1 MVTELLAAVAAWQT
15 GPPLPVPRSEV
26 ASAAVKGEIVVAGGF
41 LAGGASSGRVD
52 AYSPERR
59 RWRRLPNLPIA
70 VNHAMAA
77 SYRGRLYVVG
87 GYDGRG
93 RVQRRFYVLAGR
105 RWRQLAPLPV
115 GRAAAGAAVVR
126 DWLYVVG
133 GVAPNRSLARVAY
146 RYSFRRRLWS
156 RMPAPTPREHL
167 AVAAD
172 RSRIYAIGGRTGGLH
187 PNLAG
192 VEVFTPPSLSWVP
205 TPPVPGP
212 RRRSDRVGGGR
223 GADGNASRGLRLLSV
238 GGALDAASGSA
249 DAASRSRRRRNWLD
263 RLCDR
268 RRGRAPLGRQR
279 PQRGARPPRGDQ
291 PPPPSA

>member
-26 ASAAVKGEIVVAGGF
+26 AAAAVKGEIVVAGGF

-93 RVQRRFYVLAGR
+93 RVLRRFYVLAGR

-172 RSRIYAIGGRTGGLH
+172 RSRIYAIGGRTGGLDQ
-187 PNLAG
+187 NLAV

-205 TPPVPGP
+205 TPPVPEP
-212 RRRSDRVGGGR
+212 RGGTGAAFAGGR
-223 GADGNASRGLRLLSV
+223 IVSV
-238 GGALDAASGSA
+238 GGEAPTGTLRAVYAFSLSAARWTRLADLPTPRHGLAVVGIGSTVYAIAGGDEPGLHVSGRNESLD
-249 DAASRSRRRRNWLD
+249 L
-263 RLCDR
+263 
-268 RRGRAPLGRQR
+268 RG
-279 PQRGARPPRGDQ
+279 
-291 PPPPSA
+291 